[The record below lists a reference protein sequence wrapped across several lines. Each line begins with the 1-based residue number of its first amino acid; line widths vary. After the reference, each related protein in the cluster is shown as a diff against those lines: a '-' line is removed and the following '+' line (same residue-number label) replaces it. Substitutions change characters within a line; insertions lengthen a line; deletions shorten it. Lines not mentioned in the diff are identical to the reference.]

1 MTVVFFIFS
10 LCINLKTINMTTNP
24 HLISLAEA
32 AVMTH
37 AYQNATQFQGMTVA
51 CMMDNNAYQQVMTQP
66 GCNGVRTY
74 FALDD
79 LNNLTIVVVG
89 VDAQGNDISSGII
102 MERSYRCPI
111 LCHHNSPLMK

>member
-1 MTVVFFIFS
+1 
-10 LCINLKTINMTTNP
+10 MTTNP

-32 AVMTH
+32 AEMTH
-37 AYQNATQFQGMTVA
+37 AYQNAAQFQGMTVA

-66 GCNGVRTY
+66 GCTGVRTY
-74 FALDD
+74 FALDE

-89 VDAQGNDISSGII
+89 VDAQGNDITNGII
-102 MERSYRCPI
+102 MEISYRCPI

>member
-1 MTVVFFIFS
+1 MT
-10 LCINLKTINMTTNP
+10 NNP

-51 CMMDNNAYQQVMTQP
+51 CMLDNNAYQQVMTQP
-66 GCNGVRTY
+66 GCTGVRTY

-89 VDAQGNDISSGII
+89 VDAQGNDITSGII
-102 MERSYRCPI
+102 MERANRCPI
-111 LCHHNSPLMK
+111 LCPINSELMK

>member
-1 MTVVFFIFS
+1 
-10 LCINLKTINMTTNP
+10 MTTSP

-37 AYQNATQFQGMTVA
+37 AYQNATQFQGLTVA
-51 CMMDNNAYQQVMTQP
+51 CMMENDAYQQIMTQP
-66 GCNGVRTY
+66 GCTGVRTY

-89 VDAQGNDISSGII
+89 VDAQGNDITGGII
-102 MERSYRCPI
+102 MERANRCPI
-111 LCHHNSPLMK
+111 LCPVNSELMK